1 MNLVVGTTV
10 PQGIVRREYNHC
22 SKVWRSLPKFR
33 IRSPRSSFQK
43 KFGNPLHIVPNS
55 QYAVRMA
62 SSANSSSPSSL
73 HELRGMK
80 DIDGNTINPLVFVGK
95 VVFAMNVASACG
107 YTRSGYDLLKQL
119 GEKYPP
125 DDFLAVAIPC
135 NSFAW

>member
-1 MNLVVGTTV
+1 MSGAGTTV
-10 PQGIVRREYNHC
+10 LQRTTPERYIHNPKSVRVLPDFQSC
-22 SKVWRSLPKFR
+22 SSW
-33 IRSPRSSFQK
+33 SSFRK
-43 KFGNPLHIVPNS
+43 SLRKPSRIVPNPS
-55 QYAVRMA
+55 YVVRMS
-62 SSANSSSPSSL
+62 SSANSYSPSSL
-73 HELRGMK
+73 HELHGMK
-80 DIDGNTINPLVFVGK
+80 DIDGNSINPLVFVGK